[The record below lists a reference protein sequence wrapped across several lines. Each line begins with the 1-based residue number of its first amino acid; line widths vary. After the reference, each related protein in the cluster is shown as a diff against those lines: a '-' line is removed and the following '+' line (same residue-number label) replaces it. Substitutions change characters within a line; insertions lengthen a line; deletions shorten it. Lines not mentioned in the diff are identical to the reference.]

1 MITDTA
7 QDTKNWTD
15 LAISLFENLTDRG
28 AEIAYDFRNI
38 EVQVPS
44 KVGPGAEH
52 TLWKV
57 NGLLIIRTCES
68 KEHTAGGDK

>member
-1 MITDTA
+1 MIADTLP
-7 QDTKNWTD
+7 DTKNWTD
-15 LAISLFENLTDRG
+15 LAISLFERLTERG

-44 KVGPGAEH
+44 KVGPSAEH

-68 KEHTAGGDK
+68 KTHADGVGE

>member
-7 QDTKNWTD
+7 QDTRNWTD

-28 AEIAYDFRNI
+28 AEIAYELRNI

-44 KVGPGAEH
+44 KVGPDAEH

-68 KEHTAGGDK
+68 KTHTDGSGK

>member
-7 QDTKNWTD
+7 QDTRNWTD

-28 AEIAYDFRNI
+28 AEIAYDLRNI

-44 KVGPGAEH
+44 KVGPDAEH

-68 KEHTAGGDK
+68 KTHTDGSGK

>member
-1 MITDTA
+1 MNVDTA

-15 LAISLFENLTDRG
+15 LAISLFERLTERG
-28 AEIAYDFRNI
+28 AEIAYDFRNV

-44 KVGPGAEH
+44 KVGPAAEH

-68 KEHTAGGDK
+68 KTHNDGSGK